1 MPFCGK
7 FGLQFFRTSHFPQC
21 EIQSIWKGLYESGK
35 WEREVRKGG
44 RNLSWFFVINRC
56 SFTCVWGYTKNGDWK
71 TSHMKGE
78 QYCLGKSRTE
88 SGLSEKNGRD
98 RACSTINDWRL
109 LAKSRPEFFLPLSWL
124 AEIGKRR
131 TQLNNGQ
138 SVALKGHHRQRDLAP
153 CHGLDKRS
161 VTL

>member
-21 EIQSIWKGLYESGK
+21 EIQSIWKGLYESEK
-35 WEREVRKGG
+35 REREVRKGG

-78 QYCLGKSRTE
+78 QYCVCEKSRTE

-98 RACSTINDWRL
+98 RACSTINDAVTI
-109 LAKSRPEFFLPLSWL
+109 LAIVSQKQTRVFFATELISWDWK
-124 AEIGKRR
+124 EK
-131 TQLNNGQ
+131 N
-138 SVALKGHHRQRDLAP
+138 SVEQWPKCRFPP